1 MGATPVTDAEW
12 QDEVL
17 TGSGDQPVLVDF
29 WAPWCGPCRM
39 VSPIVDEIADE
50 QAGLKVVKINI
61 DDNPA
66 APRKYGV
73 MSIPTLMVFKDGEPA
88 KRIVGAKPKAALLG
102 DLADFVG

>member
-1 MGATPVTDAEW
+1 MGATPVTDDQW

-17 TGSGDQPVLVDF
+17 SSDQPVLVDF

-39 VSPIVDEIADE
+39 VSPIVDEIAE
-50 QAGLKVVKINI
+50 ENSGLKVLKINI
-61 DDNPA
+61 DENPA

-73 MSIPTLMVFKDGEPA
+73 MSIPTLMVFKDGEAA

-102 DLADFVG
+102 DLADFV

>member
-1 MGATPVTDAEW
+1 MGATPVTDDQW

-17 TGSGDQPVLVDF
+17 SSDQPVLVDF

-39 VSPIVDEIADE
+39 VSPIVDEIAEE
-50 QAGLKVVKINI
+50 QAGLKVLKINI
-61 DDNPA
+61 DENPA

-102 DLADFVG
+102 DLADFV